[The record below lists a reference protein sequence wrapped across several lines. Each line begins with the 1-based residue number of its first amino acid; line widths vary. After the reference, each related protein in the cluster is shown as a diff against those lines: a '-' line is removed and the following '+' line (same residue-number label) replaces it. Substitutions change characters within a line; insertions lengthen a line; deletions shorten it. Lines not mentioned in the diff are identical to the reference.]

1 MFKGI
6 SQTASDSITCIP
18 TIQLKKAINII
29 ENGKIVKQE
38 LELNKNKIVI
48 LDSMLIAKELIIE
61 QYQDKDRFNKNII
74 NNFRETIINLN
85 KKVANQ
91 QLANTITNLKLTK
104 QKVKKW
110 ATLAIGIGVGF
121 LMFH

>member
-38 LELNKNKIVI
+38 LELNKHKVIV
-48 LDSMLIAKELIIE
+48 LDSMLVSKELIIE
-61 QYQDKDRFNKNII
+61 QYQDKDRFNKNVF
-74 NNFRETIINLN
+74 NNYRETILNLN

-91 QLANTITNLKLTK
+91 QVANTIANLRLAK
-104 QKVKKW
+104 QKAKKW
-110 ATLAIGIGVGF
+110 ATFVIGIGVGF
-121 LMFH
+121 LIFH